1 MMGWDRMLR
10 KDNNKM
16 GNRETDGEKE
26 EKHIERDRDKYT
38 ENERGRER
46 VGIKDENTAQSTL
59 QNTAQRN
66 PPYRTQHS
74 AIHPTEHSTAQST
87 LQNTAQ
93 RNPPYRTQHS
103 SIHPT
108 EHSTA
113 QSTHTVLYLGLSN
126 KHAHRHSV

>member
-46 VGIKDENTAQSTL
+46 VGIKDENTSQSTL

-66 PPYRTQHS
+66 PPILY
-74 AIHPTEHSTAQST
+74 ST
-87 LQNTAQ
+87 LDFLISMRTGTPSSLKSCWSLDR
-93 RNPPYRTQHS
+93 RNLNKWGEKLEKYIRVVN
-103 SIHPT
+103 IMF
-108 EHSTA
+108 ST
-113 QSTHTVLYLGLSN
+113 TG
-126 KHAHRHSV
+126 